1 LKEVFDEITLDLGRL
16 TNQLQEGTMRSR
28 MIPISQAVHRF
39 PRMVRDLSRQAGK
52 DVAIEIYGAETE
64 LDKSVVDII
73 GEPLIHIIRNAIDH
87 GIEPPKD
94 RQTYGKPSQGKI
106 VLSASH
112 QGNQVVIEIEDDGR
126 GIDLELVKN
135 KAIQQHLITQ
145 QEADTLQDKEI
156 ADLIF
161 HTGFSTVE
169 TVSSLSGRGVGLH
182 VVKRYLE
189 KLNGMIELDTTF
201 GKGSTFTI
209 RLPLTL
215 AIIPALMVGV
225 RTEVFALPLI
235 SVEEA
240 LRISDQEIRT
250 IESQKVV
257 HLREKMIPLIDLAD
271 LLGASIFSP
280 QPSDS
285 PFETVPFDK
294 SQHRTQNE
302 TQERDKLFGVIVSDG
317 LREIGLIVD
326 SLVGE
331 SDIVIKSLD
340 GDLVNVAG
348 VSGAS
353 IQGDGQVALVL
364 DPGSLIELAI
374 KRIRQSRHF

>member
-1 LKEVFDEITLDLGRL
+1 
-16 TNQLQEGTMRSR
+16 
-28 MIPISQAVHRF
+28 
-39 PRMVRDLSRQAGK
+39 
-52 DVAIEIYGAETE
+52 
-64 LDKSVVDII
+64 
-73 GEPLIHIIRNAIDH
+73 
-87 GIEPPKD
+87 
-94 RQTYGKPSQGKI
+94 
-106 VLSASH
+106 
-112 QGNQVVIEIEDDGR
+112 
-126 GIDLELVKN
+126 
-135 KAIQQHLITQ
+135 
-145 QEADTLQDKEI
+145 
-156 ADLIF
+156 
-161 HTGFSTVE
+161 
-169 TVSSLSGRGVGLH
+169 
-182 VVKRYLE
+182 
-189 KLNGMIELDTTF
+189 MIELDTTF

-225 RTEVFALPLI
+225 KTEVFALPLI

-271 LLGASIFSP
+271 LLGAPIFSP

-285 PFETVPFDK
+285 PFQTVPFDK
-294 SQHRTQNE
+294 TQHRTQNE

-331 SDIVIKSLD
+331 SDIVIKSLN
-340 GDLVNVAG
+340 GELVNVAG

-374 KRIRQSRHF
+374 KQIRQSKAR